1 LTASLD
7 LPTPKL
13 PSLSATPAVFPGISE
28 LAAKPPQ
35 RPITSSQAK
44 SPSKPNNVRKEF
56 IDDAEADPW
65 GSPAL
70 HKGHNHDTIPRT
82 NGIPRAEINGVHEPV
97 RTTSTFTTTSVDDS
111 AAGNAPDR
119 PAEDPAAPTSNA
131 WGSYDVPSGPPFG
144 APAGSG
150 LGGGG
155 FGDGSGG
162 DGDRPASNN
171 PIQSFGGGRVTGGGV
186 EEIIQI
192 SLLPEKEGMFM
203 FQHHNYQVSS
213 SRRGSKVVRR
223 YSDFVWLLDCLQ
235 KRYPFRQLPLL
246 PPKRVGGK
254 YLTVATSF

>member
-1 LTASLD
+1 M
-7 LPTPKL
+7 LPVLNAPMMIL
-13 PSLSATPAVFPGISE
+13 PGAAD

-35 RPITSSQAK
+35 LPRTPSQAK
-44 SPSKPNNVRKEF
+44 SPPKPRNIRKDSL
-56 IDDAEADPW
+56 DDADSDPW
-65 GSPAL
+65 GSPAM
-70 HKGHNHDTIPRT
+70 HKGHNHNSGSKT
-82 NGIPRAEINGVHEPV
+82 NGISRSEVNGVSTPV
-97 RTTSTFTTTSVDDS
+97 RTTSDFTTTSIDDS
-111 AAGNAPDR
+111 NNGNTHNQQADQNPNSTGDL
-119 PAEDPAAPTSNA
+119 
-131 WGSYDVPSGPPFG
+131 WGSYDGGSSGSFS

-155 FGDGSGG
+155 FGGDSGG
-162 DGDRPASNN
+162 DGDRPAPVPAQSR
-171 PIQSFGGGRVTGGGV
+171 SFGGGRVTGNGI

-246 PPKRVGGK
+246 PPKRVGGM
-254 YLTVATSF
+254 